1 MRIRAISA
9 SLTEPHVYP
18 HCRVRRIVALCVA
31 MLAGWSMN
39 SLGVTVETIPNSSSS
54 FRIQGFALPSGTP
67 MGDVAEI
74 DRMGDLGAGRLI
86 LGNYSYLNGRYGVNT
101 GTYNLQSSDYT
112 SGDAE
117 TVWKNAFGTI
127 YGNYNSNESFGS
139 EKGGL
144 SGVANSLTG
153 LANKVSGS
161 NGSVIAGVGNTVN
174 HAYAESS
181 LAELMSQQSA
191 LSPLPA
197 QNALIEWAR
206 TKALGAAIV
215 HGTGNQMDYALSSQ
229 ISGSHN
235 KLVGT
240 SESYVTKTQIR
251 GADNRVERSSQT
263 QVYGNSN
270 IVTEASNTIV
280 IGDQQKVT
288 GATGAVIIGS
298 ASTVRTT
305 TAPNVVAIG
314 VDAQAQADNSI
325 ALGAKSV
332 ASVLAGVTGWSP
344 NASATATDPT
354 WTATMGALSIGDTTA
369 SAVLTRQITG
379 VAAGSADT
387 DAVNVA
393 QLKAVYDYA
402 RSVGSSGTQTTQL
415 SSVSV
420 NGGSAQAPNGS
431 GPQNLVITTSTNAS
445 NGPHYDIQLAD
456 TLTLGNDPTTHQ
468 ITIDGNRSRMT
479 LGASDHPV
487 TIDGQAG
494 TIDGLQ
500 NTTWDA
506 QHYTSGRAA
515 TEDQLYQATRA
526 NDERFAAMENHID
539 NLNDELRDTGASAA
553 ALAGLRP
560 LQYDPLE
567 PTQLMA
573 ALGTYRGRYALS
585 VGLAHYPSERV
596 MVHAGVALNQYPMA
610 NIGVSFKFGGN
621 SFKGYQGETYTAAA
635 PRYAAGPITASY
647 VMQKELTQTG
657 AADAAALRDEM
668 KALRDENAG
677 LENDVATLKTQNKA
691 IVEQNAQLVKEM
703 KALKAL
709 VMKMA
714 SKR

>member
-1 MRIRAISA
+1 MR
-9 SLTEPHVYP
+9 LTGNGRNSTGRLAFPS
-18 HCRVRRIVALCVA
+18 CRVRRIVALILTLSAIGSVPSYA
-31 MLAGWSMN
+31 ADTTLRSGPVKMG
-39 SLGVTVETIPNSSSS
+39 G
-54 FRIQGFALPSGTP
+54 ALVYPDSTQP
-67 MGDVAEI
+67 MGDV
-74 DRMGDLGAGRLI
+74 DHLQDMVDFGGARILI
-86 LGNYSYLNGRYGVNT
+86 GNYTYASARYGINI
-101 GTYNLQSSDYT
+101 GSQNIQSSDIRPDNVA
-112 SGDAE
+112 SQ
-117 TVWKNAFGTI
+117 WKNVFGTI
-127 YGNYNSNESFGS
+127 LGNYNSNESFTAD
-139 EKGGL
+139 KGL
-144 SGVANSLTG
+144 SGSANSLMG
-153 LANKVSGS
+153 LANRVSGS
-161 NGSVIAGVGNTVN
+161 NGSLVAGVGNTVS
-174 HAYAESS
+174 HAYAENDLPSV
-181 LAELMSQQSA
+181 MA
-191 LSPLPA
+191 LLGVPRPS
-197 QNALIEWAR
+197 QNALIDWAR
-206 TKALGAAIV
+206 REALGAAIV

-229 ISGSHN
+229 ISGNHN
-235 KLVGT
+235 QLLGT
-240 SESYVTKTQIR
+240 PESYVTQTQIR
-251 GADNRVERSSQT
+251 GADNHVERSSKT

-270 IVTEASNTIV
+270 TVTDASNSIV

-298 ASTVRTT
+298 ASAVRTT

-314 VDAQAQADNSI
+314 ADAQAQAENSI

-393 QLKAVYDYA
+393 QLKAVYNYA

-420 NGGSAQAPNGS
+420 NGGSAQTPNGS

-479 LGASDHPV
+479 LGALDHPV

-553 ALAGLRP
+553 ALAGLRA

-610 NIGVSFKFGGN
+610 NIGVSFKFGGK

-668 KALRDENAG
+668 KALRDKNAG

-709 VMKMA
+709 VMKMT
-714 SKR
+714 SKH

>member
-1 MRIRAISA
+1 MG
-9 SLTEPHVYP
+9 TGTGTPYP
-18 HCRVRRIVALCVA
+18 
-31 MLAGWSMN
+31 N
-39 SLGVTVETIPNSSSS
+39 PTD
-54 FRIQGFALPSGTP
+54 P
-67 MGDVAEI
+67 MGDV
-74 DRMGDLGAGRLI
+74 DQLQNMQVLGGARILI
-86 LGNYSYLNGRYGVNT
+86 GNYTYINGRYGINVGNQ
-101 GTYNLQSSDYT
+101 NIQSSNYT
-112 SGDAE
+112 PGDTT
-117 TVWKNAFGTI
+117 TVWKNVFGAI
-127 YGNYNSNESFGS
+127 FGNYNSNESFTAD
-139 EKGGL
+139 KGPL
-144 SGVANSLTG
+144 SGAANSLTG

-161 NGSVIAGVGNTVN
+161 NGSVVAGVGNTVS
-174 HAYAESS
+174 HAYADSS
-181 LAELMSQQSA
+181 LASLLPEFSVPQESQNV
-191 LSPLPA
+191 LINWA
-197 QNALIEWAR
+197 QTES
-206 TKALGAAIV
+206 LGAAIV

-235 KLVGT
+235 QLFGAR
-240 SESYVTKTQIR
+240 ESYVTKTQVR

-270 IVTEASNTIV
+270 KVTDASNSIV
-280 IGDQQKVT
+280 IGDQQTVT

-298 ASTVRTT
+298 ASAVRTT

-314 VDAQAQADNSI
+314 ADAQAQAENSI

-369 SAVLTRQITG
+369 SAALTRQITG

-393 QLKAVYDYA
+393 QLKAVYNYA
-402 RSVGSSGTQTTQL
+402 RSVGSSGTQRTQL

-420 NGGSAQAPNGS
+420 NGGSAQSPNGS
-431 GPQNLVITTSTNAS
+431 VPQNLVITTSTNAS

-479 LGASDHPV
+479 LGAGAHPV

-500 NTTWDA
+500 NTIWDA

-610 NIGVSFKFGGN
+610 NIGVSFKFGGK

-647 VMQKELTQTG
+647 VMQKELTQTR

-668 KALRDENAG
+668 KALREENAG

>member
-9 SLTEPHVYP
+9 GLTEPRVYS

-31 MLAGWSMN
+31 MLTGWSMN
-39 SLGVTVETIPNSSSS
+39 SYGLDKALSGGPIRMGTGTGTPYPN
-54 FRIQGFALPSGTP
+54 PTDP
-67 MGDVAEI
+67 MGDV
-74 DRMGDLGAGRLI
+74 DQLQNMQVLGGARILI
-86 LGNYSYLNGRYGVNT
+86 GNYTYINGRYGINVGNQ
-101 GTYNLQSSDYT
+101 NIQSSNYT
-112 SGDAE
+112 PGDTT
-117 TVWKNAFGTI
+117 TVWKNVFGAI
-127 YGNYNSNESFGS
+127 FGNYNSNESFTAD
-139 EKGGL
+139 KGPL
-144 SGVANSLTG
+144 SGAANSLTG

-161 NGSVIAGVGNTVN
+161 NGSVVAGVGNTVS
-174 HAYAESS
+174 HAYADSS
-181 LAELMSQQSA
+181 LASLLPEFSVPQESQNV
-191 LSPLPA
+191 LINWA
-197 QNALIEWAR
+197 QTES
-206 TKALGAAIV
+206 LGAAIV

-235 KLVGT
+235 QLFGAR
-240 SESYVTKTQIR
+240 ESYVTKTQVR

-270 IVTEASNTIV
+270 KVTDASNSIV
-280 IGDQQKVT
+280 IGDQQTVT

-298 ASTVRTT
+298 ASAVRTT

-314 VDAQAQADNSI
+314 ADAQAQAENSI

-369 SAVLTRQITG
+369 SAALTRQITG

-393 QLKAVYDYA
+393 QLKAVYNYA
-402 RSVGSSGTQTTQL
+402 RSVGSSGTQRTQL

-420 NGGSAQAPNGS
+420 NGGSAQSPNGS
-431 GPQNLVITTSTNAS
+431 VPQNLVITTSTNAS

-479 LGASDHPV
+479 LGAGAHPV

-500 NTTWDA
+500 NTIWDA

-610 NIGVSFKFGGN
+610 NIGVSFKFGGK

-647 VMQKELTQTG
+647 VMQKELTQTR

-668 KALRDENAG
+668 KALREENAG